1 MIKTST
7 KKQPVSQK
15 RLSRPW
21 KVPRHVPRSNVRAHL
36 AAITR
41 HAAAGNEVLVGI
53 SDASAFSSFISE
65 AEFERRKPLFPV
77 TTRDMDIET
86 LRTNWS
92 KEREQVENTGGP
104 LRVLRKKV
112 CIAVF
117 VPTRRAL
124 DKKVSQTLETLKMS
138 HINQLHN
145 LGQRVANLE
154 AIIHD
159 FTNVIL
165 RPENVKDMH
174 KTMALAR
181 TILSEWRKQQG
192 HDGEP
197 PLGSPD

>member
-1 MIKTST
+1 MVKTIT
-7 KKQPVSQK
+7 KKQPVAKKQPSH
-15 RLSRPW
+15 PW

-65 AEFERRKPLFPV
+65 AEFERRKASFPV
-77 TTRDMDIET
+77 TARDMDIET

-104 LRVLRKKV
+104 LRVLRKKA

-124 DKKVSQTLETLKMS
+124 DKKVSRTLETLKMS
-138 HINQLHN
+138 HIDQLHH

-159 FTNVIL
+159 FTDGIL
-165 RPENVKDMH
+165 RPESIKEMH
-174 KTMALAR
+174 KTMALAG
-181 TILSEWRKQQG
+181 TILREWRKQQG

-197 PLGSPD
+197 PLGPPD